1 MHHFVMA
8 QVGAGGGSGA
18 GVGVGVGGTPD
29 PTPVIAQSSGSLL
42 GGPGIDGP
50 EAIVAVAFAAVLI
63 AVLYPLVRA
72 FAKRMERG
80 SSANAVPASADAEAR
95 LQRLEQSMEAM
106 ELELERISEGQ
117 RYTTKLLTERLPLAA
132 RVPQPGQGEKT
143 LL

>member
-1 MHHFVMA
+1 MHHLVFA
-8 QVGAGGGSGA
+8 LQ
-18 GVGVGVGGTPD
+18 D
-29 PTPVIAQSSGSLL
+29 PTPMIAQGGPLL
-42 GGPGIDGP
+42 GGIDGGT
-50 EAIVAVAFAAVLI
+50 ALVVIAVAAVLI

-80 SSANAVPASADAEAR
+80 PSSNAVPANADAEAR

-132 RVPQPGQGEKT
+132 RVPQAGQSEKT

>member
-1 MHHFVMA
+1 MNHPIVA
-8 QVGAGGGSGA
+8 LQAPA
-18 GVGVGVGGTPD
+18 
-29 PTPVIAQSSGSLL
+29 SSGGADAAPVLAQAGPLL
-42 GGPGIDGP
+42 SGIDGGTALV
-50 EAIVAVAFAAVLI
+50 AIAVAAVLI
-63 AVLYPLVRA
+63 AVLYPIARA

-80 SSANAVPASADAEAR
+80 PSAAAVPAGISDMDAR
-95 LQRLEQSMEAM
+95 LQRVERSMEAM